1 MNPLPNLMPL
11 PTLVRL
17 FSVKCAVKFK
27 PAPLVLF
34 LLLCCNSP
42 VLFAQDTVSGLAP
55 KPSLQTRST
64 EEKPA
69 GLIIEKGLKFN
80 ILTFSLSSRN
90 AQNDNNIFVNYLDQK
105 KSSWSVRADG
115 GYIIKKNLG
124 VGLGLSY
131 GQSKENNLIKN
142 GDGNLTSNQSFS
154 NNYGVRPFIKNF
166 IPLDNKNRF
175 YIVNQTEIQ
184 LLFDRSIKESVVDE
198 ILTRTYT
205 SKDTYGVGLRPG
217 LMVFIVKNFAFET
230 TVDIFGINT
239 SIERGHTT
247 GKPDSR
253 VTTTDMNFKVNILK
267 IGFGFSTYF

>member
-1 MNPLPNLMPL
+1 MNPLPTRMSFCKSSYSSNTGL
-11 PTLVRL
+11 
-17 FSVKCAVKFK
+17 SKQQGCA
-27 PAPLVLF
+27 ALVLF
-34 LLLCCNSP
+34 VLFCFNSST
-42 VLFAQDTVSGLAP
+42 LFAQEQ
-55 KPSLQTRST
+55 PSRLDIMKQTESK
-64 EEKPA
+64 EEKPD
-69 GLIIEKGLKFN
+69 GLVIEKGLKFN

-90 AQNDNNIFVNYLDQK
+90 AVNDNSIFVNYIDQK
-105 KSSWSVRADG
+105 KNSWTVRGDG

-131 GQSKENNLIKN
+131 GQSKDNNLIKN
-142 GDGNLTSNQSFS
+142 ADGNLTSNKSFS

-166 IPLDNKNRF
+166 IPLDRKNRF

-184 LLFDRSIKESVVDE
+184 LLFDRSVKESVVDE

-217 LMVFIVKNFAFET
+217 LMIFIVKNFAFET

-239 SIERGHTT
+239 SIERGKTT
-247 GKPDSR
+247 GMPDSR
-253 VTTTDMNFKVNILK
+253 VTTTDMNFKINILK

>member
-1 MNPLPNLMPL
+1 MNSLPTLMPL
-11 PTLVRL
+11 STLCRRTALILFCLWCGNASRGYAQEQGANTDPEKPTA
-17 FSVKCAVKFK
+17 SK
-27 PAPLVLF
+27 
-34 LLLCCNSP
+34 
-42 VLFAQDTVSGLAP
+42 
-55 KPSLQTRST
+55 
-64 EEKPA
+64 EEKPD
-69 GLIIEKGLKFN
+69 GLVIEKGLRFN

-90 AQNDNNIFVNYLDQK
+90 AVNDKNIFVNYIDQK
-105 KSSWSVRADG
+105 KNSWSVRADG

-124 VGLGLSY
+124 VGLGLAY
-131 GQSKENNLIKN
+131 GQSKDNNLIK
-142 GDGNLTSNQSFS
+142 GTDGALTENKSFS

-166 IPLDNKNRF
+166 IPLDRKNRF

-184 LLFDRSIKESVVDE
+184 LSFDRSVKESTVNE

-205 SKDTYGVGLRPG
+205 TKDTYGVGLRPG

-239 SIERGHTT
+239 AVERSRST
-247 GKPDSR
+247 GMPDSK

>member
-1 MNPLPNLMPL
+1 MNSQITLMPFPSL
-11 PTLVRL
+11 SPGRLLVFPSKLRSTVL
-17 FSVKCAVKFK
+17 I
-27 PAPLVLF
+27 LF
-34 LLLCCNSP
+34 LIAISSP
-42 VLFAQDTVSGLAP
+42 TLFAQEQQSNSATE
-55 KPSLQTRST
+55 KQSLSE

-80 ILTFSLSSRN
+80 ILTFSLSNRN
-90 AQNDNNIFVNYLDQK
+90 AVNDNNIFVNYLDQK
-105 KSSWSVRADG
+105 KTSWTVRADG

-131 GQSKENNLIKN
+131 GQSKDNNLIK
-142 GDGNLTSNQSFS
+142 GADGNLTSNKSFS

-166 IPLDNKNRF
+166 IPLDRKNRF

-184 LLFDRSIKESVVDE
+184 LLFDRSIKEKVVDE

-217 LMVFIVKNFAFET
+217 LMIFIVKNFAFET

-239 SIERGHTT
+239 SIERGRST
-247 GKPDSR
+247 GMPDSR
-253 VTTTDMNFKVNILK
+253 VTTTDMNFKINILK

>member
-1 MNPLPNLMPL
+1 MNSLFTPMLLS
-11 PTLVRL
+11 TLFRFFL
-17 FSVKCAVKFK
+17 AKSSTKLR
-27 PAPLVLF
+27 PAALVLF
-34 LLLCCNSP
+34 LLLCCNNLT
-42 VLFAQDTVSGLAP
+42 LFAQEQQTTSEVARQNMP
-55 KPSLQTRST
+55 K
-64 EEKPA
+64 EEKPD
-69 GLIIEKGLKFN
+69 GLIIEKGLRFN

-90 AQNDNNIFVNYLDQK
+90 AVNDNNLFVNYLDQK
-105 KSSWSVRADG
+105 KNSWSVRADG

-131 GQSKENNLIKN
+131 GQSKDNNLIKN
-142 GDGNLTSNQSFS
+142 SDGNLTSNKSFS

-166 IPLDNKNRF
+166 IPLDRKNRF

-217 LMVFIVKNFAFET
+217 LMIFIVKNFAFET

-239 SIERGHTT
+239 TIERGHAT

-253 VTTTDMNFKVNILK
+253 VTTTDMNFKINILK